1 MNFHEKPQVYAPTI
15 ALKVSNLSRSISFYQ
30 DVIGLRILDESTTN
44 ASLTVDGVK
53 PLITLEQIDHPVPR
67 NESNTGL
74 YHLALLVPTRKD
86 LGIVLKHFIE
96 TRNPLQGGSDHL
108 VSEALY
114 LADPDMNG
122 IEIYADRPHEGWNWQ
137 DEQVTMDSRRLD
149 VEGLL
154 TLAGEE
160 KFTGLPQET
169 IMGHIHLQV
178 SDLESTERF
187 YCDGLGFDVVTRYG
201 NQALFVSTG
210 QYHHHFGFNTWHSR
224 GGTAPLENSVGLKH
238 FTLLYPSDEGKAN
251 AIHKLTNMNA
261 TIFEEDGIT
270 YVKDPSG
277 NTIQILV
284 G

>member
-1 MNFHEKPQVYAPTI
+1 MNFHVKPQVYAPTI
-15 ALKVSNLSRSISFYQ
+15 ELKVSNLSRSISFYQ
-30 DVIGLRILDESTTN
+30 EVIGLRILDESATT
-44 ASLTVDGVK
+44 ARLTADGVK
-53 PLITLEQIDHPVPR
+53 PLITLEQIENSVPR
-67 NESNTGL
+67 NDRNTGL
-74 YHLALLVPTRKD
+74 YHPALLLPTRKD

-122 IEIYADRPHEGWNWQ
+122 IEIYADRPHEGWSWQ
-137 DEQVTMDSRRLD
+137 NEQVVMDSRRLD

-154 TLAGEE
+154 SLAGEE
-160 KFTGLPQET
+160 KFTGIPQET

-187 YCDGLGFDVVTRYG
+187 YCEGLGFDVVTRYG

-210 QYHHHFGFNTWHSR
+210 QYHHHLGFNTWHSA
-224 GGTAPLENSVGLKH
+224 GGSAPLENSVGLKH
-238 FTLLYPSDEGKAN
+238 YTLLYPSEEEKTN
-251 AIHKLTNMNA
+251 VINRLTNISA
-261 TIFEEDGIT
+261 TVFEENGMT
-270 YVKDPSG
+270 YTKDPSG

>member
-1 MNFHEKPQVYAPTI
+1 MNFHVKPQVYVPTVD
-15 ALKVSNLSRSISFYQ
+15 LKVANLARSISFYKE
-30 DVIGLRILDESTTN
+30 VIGLRILEESPTT
-44 ASLTVDGVK
+44 ASLTADGVK
-53 PLITLEQIDHPVPR
+53 PLVNLEQVENSAPR
-67 NESNTGL
+67 DDRNTGL
-74 YHLALLVPTRKD
+74 YHLALLLPTRKD

-122 IEIYADRPHEGWNWQ
+122 IEIYADRPSEGWNWHN
-137 DEQVTMDSRRLD
+137 EQVVMDSRRLD

-154 TLAGEE
+154 ELAENEE
-160 KFTGLPQET
+160 FTGLPTET

-187 YCDGLGFDVVTRYG
+187 YCEGLGFDVVTRYG

-210 QYHHHFGFNTWHSR
+210 QYHHHLGLNTWHSA
-224 GGTAPLENSVGLKH
+224 GGSAPMENSVGLKH
-238 FTLLYPSDEGKAN
+238 YTLLYPSEEEKAN
-251 AIHKLTNMNA
+251 ALNRLTSIGA
-261 TIFEEDGIT
+261 TIFEKNGST
-270 YVKDPSG
+270 FTKDPSG